1 MLFHE
6 HSAPRVSRRSGMFP
20 ARSPGRASENRA
32 RFRRNPVNLSLTSH
46 GSGRG
51 CEDCEQALAGVGGA
65 QVTILLRNASH
76 AAKKLQSTCVSHRHS
91 FVTPISPNGGLV
103 ARDGIEPPTPAFSG
117 LRSTS

>member
-1 MLFHE
+1 MLLHE

-51 CEDCEQALAGVGGA
+51 CEDCEQALARSAALKSLFYSG
-65 QVTILLRNASH
+65 NASRLP
-76 AAKKLQSTCVSHRHS
+76 KKL
-91 FVTPISPNGGLV
+91 
-103 ARDGIEPPTPAFSG
+103 
-117 LRSTS
+117 